1 MDMVLT
7 TLKTAQRLDRPV
19 VIVYDSAEGLTQRR
33 VYVRKI
39 DGGKLFAYCT
49 AKHSLRQFKL
59 EKILSAV
66 IPEE

>member
-7 TLKTAQRLDRPV
+7 TLKTAQKTGKPV
-19 VIVYDSAEGLTQRR
+19 VIVYESSGGITQRR

-39 DGGKLFAYCT
+39 DGGNLLAYCT
-49 AKHSLRQFKL
+49 ARRSIRQFKL
-59 EKILSAV
+59 DNILSAV